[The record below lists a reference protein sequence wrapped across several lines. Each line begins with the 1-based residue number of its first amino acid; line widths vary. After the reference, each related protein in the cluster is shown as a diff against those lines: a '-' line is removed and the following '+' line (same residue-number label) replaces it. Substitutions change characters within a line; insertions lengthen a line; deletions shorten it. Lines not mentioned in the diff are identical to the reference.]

1 MQVPARAPILGRPP
15 SAVPAIQ
22 DKPHALQNM
31 ILDGDMLLPTN
42 RGSIGQFI
50 SGRPGILVTISVS
63 IFKTQFICGLAQAF
77 LFVYFFA
84 GGPAACGALSIIFA
98 QYYSFLTIYGFRD
111 FWLP

>member
-1 MQVPARAPILGRPP
+1 MIIPGHVQVPARAPILGRPP

-50 SGRPGILVTISVS
+50 SGRPGMLVTISVS
-63 IFKTQFICGLAQAF
+63 IFKTLFLNTLDVGKRRLFCLYNFLQA
-77 LFVYFFA
+77 A
-84 GGPAACGALSIIFA
+84 
-98 QYYSFLTIYGFRD
+98 
-111 FWLP
+111 